1 MLQFIGSLISIIAI
15 VALIKGKWLKLKIPN
30 RKIAAFI
37 LVVGIVIA
45 GISGSPT
52 TTPAQG
58 TAPQVATQETT
69 KVNNQAINDAALKDL
84 KQFMG
89 LGTADVADASIKD
102 VSIKDEKLYGND
114 VAEKHY
120 IDVTVKTNLYFKD
133 SNDETAKEIQNVVR
147 VWNEDYTNVNV
158 ILVNIESST
167 GEQWHF

>member
-1 MLQFIGSLISIIAI
+1 
-15 VALIKGKWLKLKIPN
+15 
-30 RKIAAFI
+30 
-37 LVVGIVIA
+37 
-45 GISGSPT
+45 
-52 TTPAQG
+52 
-58 TAPQVATQETT
+58 
-69 KVNNQAINDAALKDL
+69 
-84 KQFMG
+84 MG